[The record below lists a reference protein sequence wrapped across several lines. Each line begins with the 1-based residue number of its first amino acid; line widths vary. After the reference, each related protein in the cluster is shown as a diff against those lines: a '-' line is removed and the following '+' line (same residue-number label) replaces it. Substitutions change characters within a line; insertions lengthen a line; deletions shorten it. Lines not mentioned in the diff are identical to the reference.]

1 MKIILNLLKRY
12 GFIGLAA
19 IVATFVG
26 TYASLTLDAE
36 RSTGVG
42 GQGVIQN
49 SDEIT
54 TGDITSNNIAI
65 QQLGLRL
72 SERANQLEYDGQR
85 ALLEE
90 IKTLLVQAFTKSQ
103 NSLSAQEVEAIAD
116 KAVSVAEETALAQ
129 YQLTG
134 TQFQIAEG
142 VAQFLPKSRIPI
154 VFVGPYAANSDDA
167 IVSIN
172 GERTRLAVGAIKE
185 MSEAGSDCRLILNE
199 FDKYVSGASQRAAS
213 FTYLCH

>member
-1 MKIILNLLKRY
+1 MKPILDLLKRY
-12 GFIGLAA
+12 GLIGLAA

-26 TYASLTLDAE
+26 TYASLTLDAQ
-36 RSTGVG
+36 RSMGVG

-85 ALLEE
+85 VLLEE
-90 IKTLLVQAFTKSQ
+90 IKTLLIQAFTKSQ
-103 NSLSAQEVEAIAD
+103 NPLSAQEVEAIAD

-129 YQLTG
+129 YQLTD
-134 TQFQIAEG
+134 TQFQIAKG

-154 VFVGPYAANSDDA
+154 VFVGRYSTSSDDA

-172 GERTRLAVGAIKE
+172 GEKTRLAVGEIKQI
-185 MSEAGSDCRLILNE
+185 SEAGSDCRLILNE
-199 FDKYVSGASQRAAS
+199 FDKILSASQMAS
-213 FTYLCH
+213 FTYLCD